1 MIFNIKTIKIKG
13 LRIGFQVLVYL
24 LLFAT
29 PIAVHSSGDKKVQF
43 KRGVYSTLSDSS
55 VAIEAVKPNMKES
68 LKKTPRYHTIL
79 QFDELPTELE
89 KAELVKQGII
99 LLEYISDNAYWAKFI
114 NQSDAVNKS
123 SALKRVN
130 KVPAVHMWMPPNE
143 VKVSVEMENVMK
155 TADNELVNVIA
166 IFHKGVSKSTIKQ
179 KLNET
184 GAITKISWLGSETAR
199 ITAPITT
206 IELLIDF
213 DELKWVEQ
221 QAAESEDDD
230 LEATRR
236 TGVDRITRAP
246 LSLTGQGITLGIWDG
261 GRPGSHNDVNDRVTI
276 LTNDVESSH
285 ATRVTG
291 VAIGNGAGNP
301 TAIGMAPQARARNR
315 SRRDFNFENDVAN
328 EARDNLIQISNFSFS
343 TTVGWSGDNDR
354 DNDFLFGLYSAEASV
369 FDGIAYNHGLLMFKS
384 ASNNRDDCNP
394 NDSSDC
400 DGDDEGYDSIPHR
413 GAAKNMITVGNTDA
427 NNNVSISSGWGP
439 TDDGRIKPDLCAYGS
454 SLLSTEPNNE
464 YRTIGGTSAASP
476 AAAGVAAL
484 LYEHYDNVYGE
495 LPSDSA
501 LIKGAM
507 LHSATEFGVASG
519 PDPICG
525 WGIVNAE
532 SAAKLISQEAFL
544 TGTASQGSQIDIGTI
559 SVQKN
564 QAQVKVTL
572 IWTDPPGNPATS
584 KALVNNLDLRLI
596 DSNNNEY
603 LPWSLD
609 SSNNFRTAVRSDNSR
624 DNVEQIT
631 IDSPPAGD
639 YTIRILTGDIPSG
652 PQDYVLFREVVES
665 VLSDEL
671 CFPIKTA
678 LGEVTIVC
686 L

>member
-1 MIFNIKTIKIKG
+1 M
-13 LRIGFQVLVYL
+13 
-24 LLFAT
+24 LLFAA
-29 PIAVHSSGDKKVQF
+29 PITVHSSGDKKIQF
-43 KRGVYSTLSDSS
+43 KRGVYSSLSDTSIE
-55 VAIEAVKPNMKES
+55 IEAVKSNQKES
-68 LKKTPRYHTIL
+68 PKNTPRHHAIL

-89 KAELVKQGII
+89 KAELVNQGII

-114 NQSDAVNKS
+114 NQSGAVNKS

-130 KVPAVHMWMPPNE
+130 NITAVDMWMPPNQ
-143 VKVSVEMENVMK
+143 VKVSLEIEKLMK
-155 TADNELVNVIA
+155 AADNELVNVTA
-166 IFHKGVSKSTIKQ
+166 IFHKGVSKPAIKQ
-179 KLNET
+179 KLNER
-184 GAITKISWLGSETAR
+184 GGLMQISWLGSETAR
-199 ITAPITT
+199 ITAPIAT
-206 IELLIDF
+206 IKGLIDF
-213 DELKWVEQ
+213 VELKWIEQ
-221 QAAESEDDD
+221 QTPESEDDD
-230 LEATRR
+230 LEATQR
-236 TGVDRITRAP
+236 TGVDRITRVP

-261 GRPGSHNDVNDRVTI
+261 GRPASHNDINDRVTV
-276 LTNDVESSH
+276 LTNDAESSH

-315 SRRDFNFENDVAN
+315 SRRDFNFENDVN
-328 EARDNLIQISNFSFS
+328 DEARDNLIQISNFSFS

-354 DNDFLFGLYSAEASV
+354 NNDFLFGLYSSETSV

-400 DGDDEGYDSIPHR
+400 DGDDEGYDSLPHR
-413 GAAKNMITVGNTDA
+413 GTAKNMITVGNTDA
-427 NNNVSISSGWGP
+427 NNDVSFSSGWGP
-439 TDDGRIKPDLCAYGS
+439 TDDGRIKPDLCAYGNS
-454 SLLSTEPNNE
+454 VLSTELNNE
-464 YRTIGGTSAASP
+464 YATVGGTSAATP
-476 AAAGVAAL
+476 VAAGVAAL
-484 LYEHYDNVYGE
+484 LYEHYNNLYGE
-495 LPSDSA
+495 RPDDSA

-507 LHSATEFGVASG
+507 LHSAAEFGAASG

-532 SAAKLISQEAFL
+532 SAAKLISQDSFL
-544 TGTASQGSQIDIGTI
+544 TGTVSQGSQVDIGTI
-559 SVQKN
+559 SVAKN

-572 IWTDPPGNPATS
+572 IWTDPPGNPAAS
-584 KALVNNLDLRLI
+584 KALINNLDLRLI

-609 SSNNFRTAVRSDNSR
+609 SSNNFRTAVRSDNNQ

-665 VLSDEL
+665 AASNEL

-678 LGEVTIVC
+678 LGDVTILC
-686 L
+686 F